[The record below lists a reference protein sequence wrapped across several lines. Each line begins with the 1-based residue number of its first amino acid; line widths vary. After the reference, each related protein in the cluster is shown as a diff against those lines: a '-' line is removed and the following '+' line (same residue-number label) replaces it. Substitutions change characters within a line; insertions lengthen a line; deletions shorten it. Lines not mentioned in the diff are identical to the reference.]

1 MSYNWCH
8 LIHLLGRMTDSHQL
22 DIPKYLMV
30 LNLARAMTS
39 VYILPHFFDI
49 WHLNATIV
57 RILTFAG
64 LIRFPHY
71 KPVWT
76 RSKILNTKIC
86 SFNFTFYGNLFSQSF
101 STKMTVMKLPWH
113 LPVPTSVSSSTVIL
127 IFACV
132 YLMGLYSDHNQR

>member
-1 MSYNWCH
+1 
-8 LIHLLGRMTDSHQL
+8 MTDSHQL

-30 LNLARAMTS
+30 FSLARAMTS
-39 VYILPHFFDI
+39 VYILSHLFDI
-49 WHLNATIV
+49 WHLNATYV

-86 SFNFTFYGNLFSQSF
+86 SFNLLFTEICFLDPFQQRWQWWSF
-101 STKMTVMKLPWH
+101 RDIYLSD
-113 LPVPTSVSSSTVIL
+113 PVPTSVSSSTVIL
-127 IFACV
+127 LFACV
-132 YLMGLYSDHNQR
+132 YLMGLYSDHNSQRKNSLSLLP